1 MSISHKSQTCF
12 PWAHYENLQMH
23 LLNEFWASLNY
34 HIEEEGPENLENVKC
49 SVFSKAG
56 RWMKQTID

>member
-1 MSISHKSQTCF
+1 
-12 PWAHYENLQMH
+12 MH

-34 HIEEEGPENLENVKC
+34 HKEEEGPENLENVKY

>member
-1 MSISHKSQTCF
+1 
-12 PWAHYENLQMH
+12 MH

-34 HIEEEGPENLENVKC
+34 HIVEEDPESLENVKD